1 MSEGLKRIME
11 RPAPL
16 PRTRVYDFVAAS
28 PARPASVDRVV
39 CRILSDRP
47 TDERVFTEKDPFER
61 SQLTRERWSIG
72 IRLLIVDDLI
82 KFI

>member
-11 RPAPL
+11 RPLFQERAGAFTTLSRPL
-16 PRTRVYDFVAAS
+16 
-28 PARPASVDRVV
+28 PASVDRVV

-72 IRLLIVDDLI
+72 IRLLSVDELI